1 MKSAKVCQQSDP
13 QGGVARHSVEGGW
26 VLVNKKDVPHGSGA
40 AAGRHA
46 GAGPRMP
53 SGSCAEE
60 MINPLREHI
69 DTKRNSS

>member
-40 AAGRHA
+40 AGTSAGV
-46 GAGPRMP
+46 GPRMP
-53 SGSCAEE
+53 SGSSAEE

-69 DTKRNSS
+69 DTMQNSS